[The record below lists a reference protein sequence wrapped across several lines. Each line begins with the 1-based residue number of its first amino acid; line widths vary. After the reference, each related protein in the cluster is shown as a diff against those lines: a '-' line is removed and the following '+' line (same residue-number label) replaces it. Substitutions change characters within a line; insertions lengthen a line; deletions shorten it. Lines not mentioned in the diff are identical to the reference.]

1 MMRTENIPVDNAT
14 YAWCGEYWITLTTW
28 QEKIPVEMLCALH
41 YAERILQYIP

>member
-1 MMRTENIPVDNAT
+1 MKIENIPVDNTT

-28 QEKIPVEMLCALH
+28 QEKIPVEMVCVLH